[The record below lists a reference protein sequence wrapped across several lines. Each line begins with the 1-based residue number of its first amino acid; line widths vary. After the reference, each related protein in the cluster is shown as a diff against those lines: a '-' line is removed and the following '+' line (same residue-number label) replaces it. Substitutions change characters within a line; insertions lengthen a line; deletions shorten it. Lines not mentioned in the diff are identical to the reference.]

1 MPEVLHAIKKAD
13 VIVIGPGSLY
23 TSVITNLIVPGI
35 ADAILSSKAFKVYVC
50 NMMTEMNETLGY
62 TLSDHIKAISD
73 HVGTNLTEWVI
84 ANDGAISDKM
94 WEKYSQEGANPVIL
108 DEDRVN
114 LLGLKVRKCDLVDE
128 ADVVRHNPAKLAR

>member
-94 WEKYSQEGANPVIL
+94 WEKYSQEGANPVIF
-108 DEDRVN
+108 
-114 LLGLKVRKCDLVDE
+114 G
-128 ADVVRHNPAKLAR
+128 